1 MHASPQANCFTTA
14 AGRSAL
20 DWLGRVEAFEEDFA
34 ALVGLLNARPGVPKL
49 PADVLPTK
57 ANYNA
62 SPCKNSSSS
71 DAAGGSSGDDGGG
84 GGGAAAAAQA
94 AAAAASR
101 RLRWNVRDGM
111 ENPCDKNDF
120 FRGQHKHCYAAVTNF
135 YAEDLLLL
143 AQ

>member
-1 MHASPQANCFTTA
+1 MPRRARTAAAATRQAAAAATTA
-14 AGRSAL
+14 AA
-20 DWLGRVEAFEEDFA
+20 VA
-34 ALVGLLNARPGVPKL
+34 
-49 PADVLPTK
+49 
-57 ANYNA
+57 
-62 SPCKNSSSS
+62 
-71 DAAGGSSGDDGGG
+71 
-84 GGGAAAAAQA
+84 GAAAAAQA